1 MTVRV
6 GALVALAVLVVVS
19 GSALAA
25 GPVGQSIRF
34 DFEGDKV
41 GGLPPGFSVAQ
52 TGKGQPPRWA
62 VTEDPSSPAGP
73 KVLTQSSADAT
84 GDRYPLCIENALT
97 TANVRLSVR
106 FKPVSGKVDQGAG
119 LVARFRDSGNY
130 YIVRANALE
139 GNVTLYKVVAGR
151 RSEITGKPAGL
162 VTGDGRT
169 GDWHTLGLT
178 VEGDRLQVSLDGQP
192 LFETQDP
199 TFKAAG
205 KTGLWTKAD
214 SVIEFDDFQAQA
226 LP

>member
-6 GALVALAVLVVVS
+6 GALVALAVLAAAS

-62 VTEDPSSPAGP
+62 VTEDSSSLAGP

-84 GDRYPLCIENALT
+84 GNRFPLCIENALT

-106 FKPVSGKVDQGAG
+106 FKPVSGRVDQGAG

-130 YIVRANALE
+130 YVVRANALE
-139 GNVTLYKVVAGR
+139 GNVNLYKVVAGL
-151 RSEITGKPAGL
+151 RSEITGKPADL
-162 VTGDGRT
+162 RT
-169 GDWHTLGLT
+169 GDWRTLGLT

-192 LFETQDP
+192 LFEAQDP

-205 KTGLWTKAD
+205 KVGLWTKAD
-214 SVIEFDDFQAQA
+214 SVTEFDDFQAQA